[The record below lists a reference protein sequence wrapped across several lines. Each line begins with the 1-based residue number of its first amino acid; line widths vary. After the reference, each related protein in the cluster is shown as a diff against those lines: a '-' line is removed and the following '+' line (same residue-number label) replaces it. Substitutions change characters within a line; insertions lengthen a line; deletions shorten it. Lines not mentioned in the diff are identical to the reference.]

1 MIDHIIYFS
10 NFFVNLCLVWHY
22 YFLFADNSN
31 SIVCKIIIDVFGF
44 YAIICAGTPL
54 EFIALL
60 SYLQIW
66 MHLYIQSGVSG
77 LELMKNMLQH
87 ACKMYKIT
95 GPGRFEKKSTLSN
108 IQSYQVV
115 SWVNRLMIRFLK
127 SILAW
132 SRHRVDAWTR
142 STKFTLSVILMN
154 RLELFIIIKTIIDI
168 LSMVYHEKW
177 FTNEPFMVSVVI
189 NGEARLTG
197 LNYFIRL
204 QDRFS
209 EFMLGLGIQSS
220 LSEHTLITEN
230 IPRCKINYKLC
241 E

>member
-1 MIDHIIYFS
+1 MF
-10 NFFVNLCLVWHY
+10 LVSMR
-22 YFLFADNSN
+22 LFAQEHLWNLLLYFH
-31 SIVCKIIIDVFGF
+31 IYKYECICTFKAVF
-44 YAIICAGTPL
+44 AGWNWWRTC
-54 EFIALL
+54 
-60 SYLQIW
+60 SYKL
-66 MHLYIQSGVSG
+66 
-77 LELMKNMLQH
+77 
-87 ACKMYKIT
+87 YKIT
-95 GPGRFEKKSTLSN
+95 KPGRFEKNWSLSN
-108 IQSYQVV
+108 IQPYQVV

-132 SRHRVDAWTR
+132 SRHLIDAWTR

-168 LSMVYHEKW
+168 LSMVYHERW

-204 QDRFS
+204 QDLFS
-209 EFMLGLGIQSS
+209 EFVLGLSIQSS
-220 LSEHTLITEN
+220 LSEHTVITEN